1 MFKQKNDVQI
11 RDQLT
16 EFEIRTYDFP
26 ASELPPEV
34 AWMRERMPFAVVA
47 SNTFIEVR
55 KLFFRGQKELLSVQ
69 LTLFRCQLTLF

>member
-1 MFKQKNDVQI
+1 M
-11 RDQLT
+11 T

-55 KLFFRGQKELLSVQ
+55 KLFSEVRKNYLVFS
-69 LTLFRCQLTLF
+69 

>member
-1 MFKQKNDVQI
+1 
-11 RDQLT
+11 LT

-26 ASELPPEV
+26 VSELPPEV

-55 KLFFRGQKELLSVQ
+55 KLFSIGQETLLRGQETLLRGQ
-69 LTLFRCQLTLF
+69 ETLLRGQETFLRGQ

>member
-1 MFKQKNDVQI
+1 
-11 RDQLT
+11 LT

-26 ASELPPEV
+26 ATELPPEV

-55 KLFFRGQKELLSVQ
+55 KLFSEVRK
-69 LTLFRCQLTLF
+69 LFSEVMKLFSEVRKLFSEIR